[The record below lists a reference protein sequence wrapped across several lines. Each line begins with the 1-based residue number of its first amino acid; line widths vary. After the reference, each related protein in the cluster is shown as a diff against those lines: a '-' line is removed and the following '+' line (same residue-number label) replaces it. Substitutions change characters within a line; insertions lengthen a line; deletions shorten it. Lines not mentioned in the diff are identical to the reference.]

1 MRKIRTGAVRIV
13 SLAIVLGLSQL
24 VQAQQASGPMWTQLS
39 PAQNTNGGSPAPAK
53 RLLQSTA
60 YDPATNSMI
69 AFGGAT
75 QDFGNFGVYN
85 DTWVLTH
92 ADGTGGTSAWIQ
104 LLPPGAAPA
113 ARFGAGGVYDSAS
126 NRLIIF
132 GGATFDYTGT
142 CAPTDNTGFVN
153 DVWILTNANGL
164 GGTPAWTQVTPAGT
178 PPAPRRSGAV
188 VYDSANNRLI
198 LFGGNEACGISNDVW
213 VLTNANGLGADT
225 PTWTQLTPS
234 GLQPAARGEI
244 GSAGVYDAGD
254 NMLLIFGGRGASADF
269 NDLWVLSNANGL
281 GGAPVWTQQSPVAGP
296 PPARHAHTVT
306 YDSVDNALMV
316 IGGVDFTE
324 TQFLGDVW
332 WLWNANGLATTTQN
346 WAQLTFSSASP
357 LPRAGHGAVYHH
369 QTDRRA
375 TIFAGATCAP
385 CAGLTDAWVFSGFDV
400 VLFDPLSAS
409 VHINENSRSF
419 NVKGHFSLASGRS
432 IDPMTQPVGFQL
444 GGFATTIP
452 AGSFTQ
458 KNGGSYTF
466 TGTINGVP
474 LDVTIQPHQ
483 GGYDLWFDGAGASNL
498 PTANPVTVTLTIGPN
513 TGSVKVNAYF
523 N

>member
-1 MRKIRTGAVRIV
+1 MKRIKTGAVRIAALV
-13 SLAIVLGLSQL
+13 IVLGLSQL
-24 VQAQQASGPMWTQLS
+24 AQAQQASGPIWTQLS
-39 PAQNTNGGSPAPAK
+39 PAQNTNGGSPAPAQ

-60 YDPATNSMI
+60 YDPTTNSMI

-85 DTWVLTH
+85 DAWVLTH
-92 ADGTGGTSAWIQ
+92 ADGTGGTPAWVQ
-104 LLPPGAAPA
+104 LTPSGAPPA
-113 ARFGAGGVYDSAS
+113 ARFGAGAGYDPAS

-132 GGATFDYTGT
+132 GGALFEYTGT
-142 CAPTDNTGFVN
+142 CAPTDNTGTLN

-164 GGTPAWTQVTPAGT
+164 GGTPTWTQVTPAGV

-188 VYDSANNRLI
+188 VYDSAHNRLI
-198 LFGGNEACGISNDVW
+198 LFGGNEACGVDNDIW
-213 VLTNANGLGADT
+213 VLTNANGLEAAT
-225 PTWTQLTPS
+225 PTWIPLTPS
-234 GLQPAARGEI
+234 GVQPAARGEI
-244 GSAGVYDAGD
+244 GSGGVYDAGD
-254 NMLLIFGGRGASADF
+254 NMLIIFGGKGAAADF
-269 NDLWVLSNANGL
+269 NDVWVLSNANGL

-306 YDSVDNALMV
+306 YDSMDNALLV

-324 TQFLGDVW
+324 TQFLGDIW
-332 WLWNANGLATTTQN
+332 WLWNANGLATSTQN
-346 WAQLTFSSASP
+346 WAQLTSSGAGP

-375 TIFAGATCAP
+375 AIFAGVTCTP
-385 CAGLTDAWVFSGFDV
+385 CAGLTDVWVFSGVDF
-400 VLFDPLSAS
+400 VLFDPLSAD
-409 VHINENSRSF
+409 VHINQNSRSF

-432 IDPMTQPVGFQL
+432 IDPLTQPVTFQL

-452 AGSFTQ
+452 AGSFTLA
-458 KNGGSYTF
+458 NNGSYRF
-466 TGTINGVP
+466 AGTISGVP

-483 GGYDLWFDGAGASNL
+483 GGYDLWFDGAGVSNL
-498 PTANPVTVTLTIGPN
+498 PTANPVTVSLTIGLD
-513 TGSVKVNAYF
+513 TGSVKVSAHF